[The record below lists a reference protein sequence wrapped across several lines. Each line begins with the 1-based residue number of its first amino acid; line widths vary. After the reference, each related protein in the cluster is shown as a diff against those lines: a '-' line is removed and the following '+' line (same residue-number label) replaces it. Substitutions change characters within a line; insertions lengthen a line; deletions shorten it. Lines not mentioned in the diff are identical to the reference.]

1 MKKMLG
7 ILLLLMAATP
17 VLADRVVV
25 LPELAA
31 GRYYLTIV
39 TSDTPTPADADLLTF
54 MGGSPNMASLKEQ
67 VVYHEWVDSTPIVQ
81 QTAWK
86 TYLGTTRPA
95 VLLQATADDDG
106 RAPVVFFATGDAVQT
121 ATLAQDLQ
129 DAINKFV
136 AKHTHAVG
144 QPCPDGRCPYPVL
157 PRVPLPRP
165 APYPQPNPQPAVP
178 TTPATPP
185 PAVTP
190 IVPTVVPPAKPED
203 PKPEGKNPIPIW
215 LFALPLIGAG
225 AGLWKSFEHN

>member
-1 MKKMLG
+1 MKKMVLG
-7 ILLLLMAATP
+7 ILLLLCAAT
-17 VLADRVVV
+17 VARADRVIV

-39 TSDTPTPADADLLTF
+39 TSGQNTPADAELLQF
-54 MGGSPNMASLKEQ
+54 MGGSPHMVSLREQ
-67 VVYHEWVDSTPIVQ
+67 VVYHEWTDSTPIVQ

-86 TYLGTTRPA
+86 TYLGTARPA
-95 VLLQATADDDG
+95 VLLQAASEDDG
-106 RAPVVFFATGDAVQT
+106 RAPVVYFATGDAVQT

-129 DAINKFV
+129 NAIDKFV
-136 AKHTHAVG
+136 AKHSHVEG

-165 APYPQPNPQPAVP
+165 APYPQPNPQPVVP
-178 TTPATPP
+178 TTPTTPP

-190 IVPTVVPPAKPED
+190 LVPTVIPPAAPEEKPD
-203 PKPEGKNPIPIW
+203 GKNPIPIW

-225 AGLWKSFEHN
+225 AGLWRSFEHS